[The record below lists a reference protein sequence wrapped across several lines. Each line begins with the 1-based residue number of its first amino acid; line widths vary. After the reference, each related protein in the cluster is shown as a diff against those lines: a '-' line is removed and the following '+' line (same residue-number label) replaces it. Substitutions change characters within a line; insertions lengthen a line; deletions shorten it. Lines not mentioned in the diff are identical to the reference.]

1 MHPILARGS
10 RLALYLGLWVLV
22 SALLAQLMAG
32 RVGLSWRQAALVALP
47 AALVYAFVCL
57 SAWYVARSLPI
68 KTTGTW
74 RILLTGLVTS
84 LLSSAVWLAIAGFW
98 LSLLVTRGWLPASAR
113 SGGHQSLIFGFG
125 VLLYLLSFA
134 VGYLLVMFE
143 ENRAADRR
151 ALEVQVFAREAELRS
166 LRSQLDPHFL
176 FNCLHSIS
184 ALTTADP
191 PGARRMCL
199 LLAEFLRETL
209 RARRREPH
217 HARARAGAG
226 RPVSRGRADP
236 LRRPPRRR
244 ADRRPDAAGLPRA
257 AAAAAA
263 AGRERGHARH
273 RAPAR
278 RRDDSHRRLAHARAP
293 ARSSSRTRATRTVRA
308 APAPAWAGERARAP
322 ARALRRRGASSTAPN
337 GEASARMELSVPVST
352 EANERGRIPCAP
364 SSWTTRRWPAAS
376 CASISARIP
385 GSRSSPSARN
395 GFEAVKAVTEL
406 APDLLFLDVQM
417 PKLDG
422 FEVLELLGRGVAG
435 DLRHRLRRVRHARL
449 RRARRR
455 LPAQAV
461 QRRAAWPQALAAG
474 ARAAGGGRAPSRA
487 PTRPLAAAA
496 RPRRVPLERIAR
508 ARRGPAS
515 T

>member
-84 LLSSAVWLAIAGFW
+84 LLSSAVWLAIAAFW

-125 VLLYLLSFA
+125 VLLYLLSLA

-199 LLAEFLRETL
+199 LLGEFLRETL
-209 RARRREPH
+209 ALGAESRITIARELKL
-217 HARARAGAG
+217 
-226 RPVSRGRADP
+226 V
-236 LRRPPRRR
+236 
-244 ADRRPDAAGLPRA
+244 DRFLAVERIRFGDRLDVELSSDQDAAGCLVPPLLLQPLVENAVTHGIAHLLDRGTIRIAASRTPGRLSIIVENPCDPDRPRGTG
-257 AAAAAA
+257 
-263 AGRERGHARH
+263 AGVGVSNVRARLRALYGGEAVVNSTERGG
-273 RAPAR
+273 
-278 RRDDSHRRLAHARAP
+278 
-293 ARSSSRTRATRTVRA
+293 V
-308 APAPAWAGERARAP
+308 W
-322 ARALRRRGASSTAPN
+322 
-337 GEASARMELSVPVST
+337 RMELSFPVST
-352 EANERGRIPCAP
+352 EA
-364 SSWTTRRWPAAS
+364 
-376 CASISARIP
+376 
-385 GSRSSPSARN
+385 
-395 GFEAVKAVTEL
+395 K
-406 APDLLFLDVQM
+406 
-417 PKLDG
+417 
-422 FEVLELLGRGVAG
+422 
-435 DLRHRLRRVRHARL
+435 
-449 RRARRR
+449 
-455 LPAQAV
+455 
-461 QRRAAWPQALAAG
+461 
-474 ARAAGGGRAPSRA
+474 
-487 PTRPLAAAA
+487 
-496 RPRRVPLERIAR
+496 
-508 ARRGPAS
+508 
-515 T
+515 